1 MPVTAASSLLVK
13 SQQKSHR
20 NPKRFDA
27 ETHHFSAPKGPRF
40 DLRLAILCA
49 LVDPLRAAMDDAGRQ
64 LTDLLRFGG
73 NPSAQLF
80 DYSSV

>member
-13 SQQKSHR
+13 SQQKSHG
-20 NPKRFDA
+20 NPNRFDA
-27 ETHHFSAPKGPRF
+27 ETHHFSAGPRF
-40 DLRLAILCA
+40 DLRLAVLCA

-64 LTDLLRFGG
+64 LTDLRRFGG